1 MNIIIL
7 GQGKWGQAMASL
19 FTKNN
24 KDFSFWQRDSEIQDN
39 SILVN
44 CLPTQA
50 IREVLEKYG
59 KNLKNFIIVNGAKGI
74 ETNTHKIP
82 FEIVK
87 DVLGEDVDYFT
98 LIGPGFSQ
106 EIINQ
111 MPTIVNIGYVKIN
124 NASLVKDLFQTDY
137 FRVRL
142 VDEVEALELS
152 GAFKNI
158 YAIASGIADGL
169 GFETNTKTKLIVVA
183 IEELY
188 RLAKSLTLVINED
201 MIAGT
206 VGDLILTCSSSE
218 SRNFSFGKL
227 LAKEKVSK
235 ALSIVGETTEGYHT
249 VESLPYFEEKANVK
263 LGLANFVYEAIKND
277 NPEKIREL
285 FIKFVENV

>member
-1 MNIIIL
+1 MKIIIL

-19 FTKNN
+19 LSKNG
-24 KDFSFWQRDSEIQDN
+24 KEFSFWEKGSQIEDN
-39 SILVN
+39 LIILN
-44 CLPTQA
+44 CLPSQA
-50 IREVLEKYG
+50 IREVLENYST
-59 KNLKNFIIVNGAKGI
+59 NLKNFIFINGAKGI
-74 ETNTHKIP
+74 EKGTHKIP

-87 DVLGEDVDYFT
+87 EILGKDIDYFT
-98 LIGPGFSQ
+98 LIGPGFSE
-106 EIINQ
+106 EIISQ
-111 MPTIVNIGYVKIN
+111 MPTIVNIGYVKVD
-124 NASLVKDLFQTDY
+124 NAPMVKDLFQTEY

-169 GFETNTKTKLIVVA
+169 GFATNTKTKLLVVA

-188 RLAKSLTLVINED
+188 RLARNLSLIINED

-206 VGDLILTCSSSE
+206 VGDLILTCSSQQ

-227 LAKEKVSK
+227 LASK
-235 ALSIVGETTEGYHT
+235 SVKDALLEVGETTEGFHT
-249 VESLPYFEEKANVK
+249 VESLPYFEEKAGVK
-263 LGLANFVYEAIKND
+263 LGLAHFVYEVIKND
-277 NPEKIREL
+277 DPKELKNL

>member
-19 FTKNN
+19 LSKNG
-24 KDFSFWQRDSEIQDN
+24 KEFSFWEKGTQIEDN
-39 SILVN
+39 SIIVN
-44 CLPTQA
+44 CVPTQA
-50 IREVLEKYG
+50 IREVLKNYG
-59 KNLKNFIIVNGAKGI
+59 TNLKNFIFVNGAKGI
-74 ETNTHKIP
+74 EKDTHKIP

-87 DVLGEDVDYFT
+87 EVLGEDVDYFT

-111 MPTIVNIGYVKIN
+111 MPTIVNIGYVKVDN
-124 NASLVKDLFQTDY
+124 SSMVKDLFQTDY

-169 GFETNTKTKLIVVA
+169 GFETNTKTKLLVVA

-188 RLAKSLTLVINED
+188 RLARNLSLIINED

-206 VGDLILTCSSSE
+206 VGDLILTCSSSQ

-227 LAKEKVSK
+227 LATKNVNE
-235 ALSIVGETTEGYHT
+235 ALSIVGETTEGFHT
-249 VESLPYFEEKANVK
+249 VESLPYFEEKADVK
-263 LGLANFVYEAIKND
+263 LSLAHFVYEAIKND
-277 NPEKIREL
+277 NPSEL
-285 FIKFVENV
+285 KDLFTKFVENV